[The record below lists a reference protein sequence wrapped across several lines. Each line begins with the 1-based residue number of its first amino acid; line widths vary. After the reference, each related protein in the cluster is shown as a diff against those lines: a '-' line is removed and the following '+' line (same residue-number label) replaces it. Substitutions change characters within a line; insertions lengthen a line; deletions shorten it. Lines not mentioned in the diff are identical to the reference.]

1 MNRPCHPV
9 EHPVLAWEGDVP
21 RSLRFADGYA
31 SLAGAIEE
39 KRQVFLT
46 PSGLPNAGVG
56 SGAS

>member
-31 SLAGAIEE
+31 SLAGAIE
-39 KRQVFLT
+39 KNAGYFSRRAA
-46 PSGLPNAGVG
+46 SPNAGVG